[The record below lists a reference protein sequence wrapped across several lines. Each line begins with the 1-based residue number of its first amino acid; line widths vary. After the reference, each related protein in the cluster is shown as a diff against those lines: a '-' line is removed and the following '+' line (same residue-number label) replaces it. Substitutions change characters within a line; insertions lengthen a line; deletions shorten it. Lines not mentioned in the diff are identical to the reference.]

1 MSKTTTTTT
10 TKKKFTMNGIVNF
23 LAYVAIIFIAVALIA
38 GKLIGEGSNIALAL
52 TTIAQ
57 AISYALVGYFS
68 FLFVRGKRNWVH
80 ILVWAVAVTL
90 IVVSLVLAG
99 F

>member
-1 MSKTTTTTT
+1 MSKTTTTITT
-10 TKKKFTMNGIVNF
+10 GKKLTFAAVINF

-38 GKLIGEGSNIALAL
+38 GKIIGAGSNIAIAL

-68 FLFVRGKRNWVH
+68 FLYVRGKRNWVH
-80 ILVWAVAVTL
+80 ILVWCLSVTL
-90 IVVSLVLAG
+90 IVVGLVLTN